1 MAKNFAQLN
10 VVKNAAQYGLA
21 GGAACVGVYGFFKL
35 LRHISTKST
44 ESNLDSLKGHVSQ
57 TDDKVKLATDSN
69 LLDLMDRM
77 KSFEQ
82 FCPDEYSTF
91 VDRSLALVRAKSE
104 FDRKVLN
111 EERVRMY
118 EAKEIRNLS
127 QAWIEAIRFMR
138 ALIEL
143 QKPHLLEDFDEIAG
157 DCQTYHND
165 VSESAMFDAQ
175 LSR

>member
-1 MAKNFAQLN
+1 MAKNFAQLT

-21 GGAACVGVYGFFKL
+21 GGAAIVGVYGFFKM

-44 ESNLDSLKGHVSQ
+44 ESNLDSLKTYVSKEE
-57 TDDKVKLATDSN
+57 DKNHLSSDSG

-82 FCPDEYSTF
+82 FCPDEYSKF
-91 VDRSLALVRAKSE
+91 IASSLALVRAKHE
-104 FDRKVLN
+104 FDRKVYAG
-111 EERVRMY
+111 ERVRMF

-127 QAWIEAIRFMR
+127 QSWIESIRFMR